1 MSPSLPQQ
9 VLRKIPKV
17 DEILSRSES
26 TDLLKVH
33 PRTVVLEAIRKGLN
47 TFRENLLRREDASSV
62 EESLFS
68 FEHLYPLFL
77 REIDLQVQRRLRR
90 VINATGV
97 VIHTNLGRAPLHPSA
112 IEHLIEISKTYS
124 NLEYDL
130 DRGER
135 GG

>member
-17 DEILSRSES
+17 DEILSRSEI

-47 TFRENLLRREDASSV
+47 TFREDLLRREDASSV

-77 REIDLQVQRRLRR
+77 REIDLQVQPRLRR

-112 IEHLIEISKTYS
+112 LQHVI
-124 NLEYDL
+124 DVA
-130 DRGER
+130 RR
-135 GG
+135 